1 MLLKSKFKLATA
13 IGIVLSMLSL
23 LVHLFL
29 ANYSAG
35 GITRYS
41 LHMDDVLPFG
51 PRPRPRRLWGSLSTL
66 DHLHP
71 YAKPR
76 KIYPALDYH
85 NGFIYAKIYGG
96 FEKIQSSIC
105 DLVAVARLLNA
116 TLVIPEI
123 QATTRAK
130 GISSKFKSFSYL
142 YDEDQFISALS
153 SDVAIVRG
161 LPKDL
166 REARK
171 KIKFPTVSP
180 KNSATP
186 EYYVTEVLPKL
197 SKSKVIGIII
207 NGGKCLQSILPA
219 TLEEFQRLRCRVA
232 FHALKFRPEIRA
244 LGNQI
249 VSRLRVSG
257 RPYLAYHPGLL
268 RDTLAFHGCAELFQV
283 CVIWIKFLM

>member
-1 MLLKSKFKLATA
+1 LTCLA
-13 IGIVLSMLSL
+13 
-23 LVHLFL
+23 
-29 ANYSAG
+29 
-35 GITRYS
+35 
-41 LHMDDVLPFG
+41 
-51 PRPRPRRLWGSLSTL
+51 
-66 DHLHP
+66 
-71 YAKPR
+71 
-76 KIYPALDYH
+76 ALDYH

-249 VSRLRVSG
+249 VSR
-257 RPYLAYHPGLL
+257 
-268 RDTLAFHGCAELFQV
+268 
-283 CVIWIKFLM
+283 

>member
-76 KIYPALDYH
+76 KIYPAPDYH